1 MKALHLA
8 TRGYAAV
15 MAESVLIVDDDPV
28 IQLLLRVNFEMD
40 GFDVVTA
47 SDGEAGLEAAEQQDF
62 NLILLDVVMPKLDGY
77 EVLSRLRK
85 NVRTAQ
91 TPIVLLSA
99 KTLEADRQSG
109 LDAGATDYVTKPFDP
124 ITILK
129 DMKKLLAAV

>member
-109 LDAGATDYVTKPFDP
+109 LDAGATGYVTKPFDP
-124 ITILK
+124 ITLLK

>member
-77 EVLSRLRK
+77 EVLGRLRK

-124 ITILK
+124 ITLLK

>member
-40 GFDVVTA
+40 GFGVVTA

-77 EVLSRLRK
+77 EVLGRLRK

>member
-124 ITILK
+124 ITLLK